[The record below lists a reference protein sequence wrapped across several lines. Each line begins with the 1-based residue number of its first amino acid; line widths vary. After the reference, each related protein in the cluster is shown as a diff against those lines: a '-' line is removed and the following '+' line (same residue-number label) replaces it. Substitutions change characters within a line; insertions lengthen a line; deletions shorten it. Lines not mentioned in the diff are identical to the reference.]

1 MVGMQLRNGT
11 YSVANGSM
19 FWNLCV
25 YVIPAQAGIQVFYVR
40 CGWAICRKAK
50 GLDASLRWHDGVF
63 VLACRE
69 KGNGLDYRLRGND
82 KERSRAGRRKAN
94 GLDYCFRGDDIEG
107 KR

>member
-19 FWNLCV
+19 FSNLCV
-25 YVIPAQAGIQVFYVR
+25 YVIPAQAGIQVFYFR
-40 CGWAICRKAK
+40 CGWAIGRKAK
-50 GLDASLRWHDGVF
+50 
-63 VLACRE
+63 
-69 KGNGLDYRLRGND
+69 GLDYRLRGND

-94 GLDYCFRGDDIEG
+94 GLDYRLRGDDIDG